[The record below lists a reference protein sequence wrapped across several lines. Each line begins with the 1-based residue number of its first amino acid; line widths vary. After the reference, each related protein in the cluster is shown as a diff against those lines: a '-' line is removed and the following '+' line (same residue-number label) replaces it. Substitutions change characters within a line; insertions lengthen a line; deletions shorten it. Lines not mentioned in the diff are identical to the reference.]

1 MPLTRVYLPGEVKF
15 NVTVTNTVGN
25 DTYLTI
31 SDEPFDNDNRYS
43 TKTYTAGGKTYDH
56 ILYNEKI
63 TPGKSTEVKFNV
75 DYVSDKN
82 DGVVLYYRLSQ
93 ETYTDRT
100 VKMSMVLDT
109 AIQETTDQ

>member
-43 TKTYTAGGKTYDH
+43 TKTYTAGGKNYDH

-109 AIQETTDQ
+109 TIQETTDQ